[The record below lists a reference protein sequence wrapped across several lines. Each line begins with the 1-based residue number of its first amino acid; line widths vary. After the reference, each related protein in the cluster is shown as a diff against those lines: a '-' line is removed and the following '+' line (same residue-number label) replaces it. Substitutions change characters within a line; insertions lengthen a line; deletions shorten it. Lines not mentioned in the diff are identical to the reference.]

1 MDKVKS
7 ILTARTE
14 GSNNRLQRYVSHVVT
29 VKLESGL
36 TKEITIMAEC
46 PMDAIERCQNTL
58 IDRVDR
64 EVS

>member
-14 GSNNRLQRYVSHVVT
+14 HSNNSVTDMPQYVSHVVT

-58 IDRVDR
+58 IGR
-64 EVS
+64 EV

>member
-14 GSNNRLQRYVSHVVT
+14 GSNNRFTDMQRYVSHVVT

-36 TKEITIMAEC
+36 TKEITIMAED

-58 IDRVDR
+58 IDR